1 MNIYTLARRMM
12 FILDKIYMRYTPH
25 TCIACLCLFTG
36 FVGCRSNKEQTVNL
50 SDGSY
55 SGKVSRSG
63 EKNGQ
68 GIYRWKDGSTY
79 EGEYA
84 KGKRHGIGKFLW
96 ANGESYKG
104 EYQNDERTG
113 SGEYI
118 WPDGSRYAGQFLD
131 GKRHGKGIFTSTD
144 GVVYDG
150 EWFDD
155 SQHGEGTLV
164 YPDGRIVQG
173 IWRQGS
179 LLANP
184 NKIPSNSL
192 KPTLPLIPNQ
202 NLVALHPPSV
212 HSRIKPSPSIKT
224 TESPRASTDG
234 SPISPP
240 IPKLSPSNKPANLP
254 TQPVEIFEK
263 AETRPIADLPVV
275 DVPRS
280 ELIASEDQSEE
291 ETSAK
296 SYDWI
301 GTVAEAEAA
310 FITDLIDGFDT
321 IRSRSNGELF
331 SGCMRILDGR
341 GQPQGEV
348 NLLNGRLHGEEI
360 FFDVKGEV
368 AERNFWSNGRP
379 IGQ

>member
-1 MNIYTLARRMM
+1 MM
-12 FILDKIYMRYTPH
+12 FILDKIFMRYIPH
-25 TCIACLCLFTG
+25 TCIACLFLVTG
-36 FVGCRSNKEQTVNL
+36 FVGCRSNKEQKVDL

-63 EKNGQ
+63 EKIGQ

-84 KGKRHGIGKFLW
+84 EGKRHGIGKFLW
-96 ANGESYKG
+96 VNGESYKG

-113 SGEYI
+113 SGEYL
-118 WPDGSRYAGQFLD
+118 WPDGSRYSGQFLE

-164 YPDGRIVQG
+164 YPDGRIIQG

-184 NKIPSNSL
+184 TKIPSNSL
-192 KPTLPLIPNQ
+192 KPTLPRIPNQ
-202 NLVALHPPSV
+202 GLAALPPPTV
-212 HSRIKPSPSIKT
+212 PAKTKPSPSITKT
-224 TESPRASTDG
+224 KSPRASTGEDPNF
-234 SPISPP
+234 SP
-240 IPKLSPSNKPANLP
+240 IPKTSTPSKPANPLT
-254 TQPVEIFEK
+254 TQPEEIIEK
-263 AETRPIADLPVV
+263 KETRPIADLPVV
-275 DVPRS
+275 DMPRS
-280 ELIASEDQSEE
+280 QSITPEDQPEE
-291 ETSAK
+291 EPSAK

-321 IRSRSNGELF
+321 IRSRSNGGLF

-360 FFDVKGEV
+360 FFDVNGEV
-368 AERNFWSNGRP
+368 AERNFWANGRP